1 MLRLQPWTVPVR
13 VTAYSVD
20 PTLKSRS
27 SEPVVPTKLPLAVP
41 RSRNW
46 PVGVVVPCPDMT
58 SAERPVCAVP
68 DEIA

>member
-1 MLRLQPWTVPVR
+1 M
-13 VTAYSVD
+13 
-20 PTLKSRS
+20 KSRS
-27 SEPVVPTKLPLAVP
+27 SEPVVPAKLPVAVP

-68 DEIA
+68 DEIV